1 MQDLGCHIQNLESLR
16 AFYSRTGAQFLEWA
30 ISSNRDARGKDL
42 KKLHLI
48 CVKIDSGKEE
58 KQFLAEDNLEEM
70 GGVGEVV
77 EKILVKPHPKEDKH
91 I

>member
-1 MQDLGCHIQNLESLR
+1 MCEDRFWERREAVS
-16 AFYSRTGAQFLEWA
+16 
-30 ISSNRDARGKDL
+30 
-42 KKLHLI
+42 
-48 CVKIDSGKEE
+48 V
-58 KQFLAEDNLEEM
+58 AEDNLEEM